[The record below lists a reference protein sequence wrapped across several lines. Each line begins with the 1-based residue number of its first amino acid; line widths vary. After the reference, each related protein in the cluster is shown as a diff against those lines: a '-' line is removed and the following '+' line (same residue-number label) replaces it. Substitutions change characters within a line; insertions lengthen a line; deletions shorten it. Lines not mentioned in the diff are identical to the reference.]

1 MASRHLKRAGQQLIK
16 GLDPE
21 FYWGNDIRDE
31 LLSDEC
37 SWLGFD
43 YMDYMDEMDWT
54 QFDVELAQDLEQD
67 IERELEELGRA
78 LLVESEARAEQPQ

>member
-1 MASRHLKRAGQQLIK
+1 MASRHSQRARQQLIK

-37 SWLGFD
+37 SWPGRFD
-43 YMDYMDEMDWT
+43 YRDYMDEMDWT
-54 QFDVELAQDLEQD
+54 QFDAELAQELDMA
-67 IERELEELGRA
+67 IEKELQELGCA
-78 LLVESEARAEQPQ
+78 LLVESEADRPD